1 MSEVMRSHLAS
12 NAMFNDGSHG
22 FSAQVSTSGFNRRRF
37 LGGGAAAAA
46 AAVVGP
52 ALLAACG
59 SNAAPGS
66 APAAAPA
73 DDGAPATGIL
83 RVSNWPLYIADGFVA
98 EFQKAS
104 GLTVDY
110 REDYNDDEEW
120 FSKTRE
126 PLSRH
131 QSIGCDLVIP
141 SETIAARLHRL
152 GWLND
157 IRESRWPNK
166 KNLQPGLLNANI
178 DPGRKFTAPYMSGMV
193 GIAYNRAATGR
204 DITKIDDLWDPAFK
218 GKVSM
223 LSDVQ
228 DSLGMVMLSQGNSP
242 ETPTSETVQ
251 KAADVV
257 REQQE
262 AGQIRRFTGNDYAS
276 DLAAGNIAVA
286 QAYSGDIVQLQKD
299 NPDLEFIIPESGG
312 TLTMQSM
319 VIPYTAENQKA
330 AEAWI
335 DYVYDRPNYAKL
347 VVFTR
352 YIPVLTDMTDD
363 LNKLDPS
370 AAANPLINPPQSTL
384 DRVKQWPALSDEQ
397 TKEFASTYAAITG
410 G

>member
-1 MSEVMRSHLAS
+1 
-12 NAMFNDGSHG
+12 MFNEGSQG
-22 FSAQVSTSGFNRRRF
+22 LSAPAATIHFNRRRF
-37 LGGGAAAAA
+37 LGGGAAVAA

-52 ALLAACG
+52 SLLAACG
-59 SNAAPGS
+59 SDAGPGS
-66 APAAAPA
+66 TSATVSA
-73 DDGAPATGIL
+73 DDGAPATGVL

-98 EFQKAS
+98 RFQQAS

-120 FSKTRE
+120 FSKFRE
-126 PLSRH
+126 PLSQR

-166 KNLQPGLLNANI
+166 KNLQPGLLNASI

-204 DITKIDDLWDPAFK
+204 DIAKIDDLWDPAFK
-218 GKVSM
+218 GKISM

-228 DSLGMVMLSQGNSP
+228 DGLGMVMLSQGNSP
-242 ETPTSETVQ
+242 ENPTSESVQ
-251 KAADVV
+251 KATDLV
-257 REQQE
+257 REQKDR
-262 AGQIRRFTGNDYAS
+262 GQIRRFTGNDYAS
-276 DLAAGNIAVA
+276 DLAAGNIVVA

-299 NPDLEFIIPESGG
+299 NPDLKFIIPDSGG
-312 TLTMQSM
+312 TLTLQSM
-319 VIPYTAENQKA
+319 VIPYTAENQAA

-347 VVFTR
+347 VAFTR
-352 YIPVLTDMTDD
+352 YIPVLTEMTDD
-363 LNKLDPS
+363 LNKVDPG

-384 DRVKQWPALSDEQ
+384 NRVKQWPALSDEQ
-397 TKEFASTYAAITG
+397 TKGFAATYAAVTG